1 MGGGSSSSSSSNDST
16 VKTDNSNLQQNENA
30 LALNLDELSV
40 SEVGDNSNVDVALN
54 ITDAGAVQ
62 NAFEFGSDALDQAF
76 DFGNQSINQSYAFG
90 EEVVREAQDTTRNAI
105 NVAGAAQTN
114 AFAKI
119 KEIANSFTS
128 SGDSNTK
135 TILLAIGGA
144 VTVIGMVLFFNR
156 KN

>member
-40 SEVGDNSNVDVALN
+40 SEVGDYSNVDVALN
-54 ITDAGAVQ
+54 ITDSGAIQ
-62 NAFEFGSDALDQAF
+62 NAFEFGADALDHAF

-90 EEVVREAQDTTRNAI
+90 EEIVKEAQDTTRNAI

-114 AFAKI
+114 AFKKI
-119 KEIANSFTS
+119 KEIANSFT
-128 SGDSNTK
+128 NT
-135 TILLAIGGA
+135 TNGNQQTLLLALGG
-144 VTVIGMVLFFNR
+144 GVLLLAAIFLLR
-156 KN
+156 KK

>member
-16 VKTDNSNLQQNENA
+16 IKTDNSNLQQNEND

-40 SEVGDNSNVDVALN
+40 SEIGDYSTVDVALN

-76 DFGNQSINQSYAFG
+76 DFGNQSINQSYAFS

-119 KEIANSFTS
+119 KEIANSF
-128 SGDSNTK
+128 SNTANGNQQ
-135 TILLAIGGA
+135 TILLALGGG
-144 VTVIGMVLFFNR
+144 VVVLTVIFLLR
-156 KN
+156 KK

>member
-16 VKTDNSNLQQNENA
+16 IKTDNSNLQQNEND

-40 SEVGDNSNVDVALN
+40 SEIGDYSTVDVALN
-54 ITDAGAVQ
+54 ITDSGAVQ

-90 EEVVREAQDTTRNAI
+90 EEVVREAQDTTRTAI

-119 KEIANSFTS
+119 KEIANSFT
-128 SGDSNTK
+128 NTANGNQQ
-135 TILLAIGGA
+135 TILLALGGGVVVLA
-144 VTVIGMVLFFNR
+144 VIFLLR
-156 KN
+156 KK